1 MVACGHV
8 RVGGPVDGFLA
19 VGVEAGAEADA
30 GGVHVRGDCLQPF
43 GEGVQVGGVDRAG
56 AGCPEVRVV
65 ADGVCDG
72 GEQSY
77 GCGGF
82 VQTDGPCVEGVFEVE
97 LAVSVEQVE
106 EGFADGGWGFAAG
119 SSTIAG
125 VVSVGAVEAVVFEV
139 VEVVGEPGEVLA
151 CLGLAV
157 GAGGGGVWVVAD
169 AAGHVVILPVV
180 VVDGVFLAGGWK
192 RPLPL

>member
-1 MVACGHV
+1 MVAAGHV
-8 RVGGPVDGFLA
+8 RVGGPVDGVSA

-30 GGVHVRGDCLQPF
+30 GGVHVRGDRLQPF

-56 AGCPEVRVV
+56 AGRPEAWMV
-65 ADGVCDG
+65 ADGVGDG
-72 GEQSY
+72 GEQA
-77 GCGGF
+77 GWCWWF
-82 VQTDGPCVEGVFEVE
+82 VQTDGPCVEGVFDVE

-125 VVSVGAVEAVVFEV
+125 VASVGAVDPVVFEV

-157 GAGGGGVWVVAD
+157 GTGGGGVWVVAD
-169 AAGHVVILPVV
+169 AAGHVVVLPVV
-180 VVDGVFLAGGWK
+180 VVDGVFLDSGWK